1 MVYNVEFYELSI
13 ETGMEEY
20 IALGPLQMV
29 VQIVQGETSVTGLLN
44 TSGHH
49 FSCLRL
55 VQLHWIQDFNPMRI
69 LSPTVSHNVQ
79 CISLNT
85 LPSPAHL

>member
-29 VQIVQGETSVTGLLN
+29 VQIVQGETCVTGLLN
-44 TSGHH
+44 NQWSPFFLPQTCPTPLDSG
-49 FSCLRL
+49 F
-55 VQLHWIQDFNPMRI
+55 Q
-69 LSPTVSHNVQ
+69 SHEDPQ
-79 CISLNT
+79 SHSLT
-85 LPSPAHL
+85 